1 MTERTLTHG
10 GSTTMADDIR
20 DHGVAIFQTRV
31 ERIPRLVKG
40 LPCQEPD
47 GCTKPATLATLA
59 VDAVTEDDDGLDMH
73 LVKDPDGNPV
83 CIVVCDEH
91 RHQAS
96 HDLYYRLT
104 ERLRPDGIRAY
115 DAPGRH
121 ITWNC

>member
-1 MTERTLTHG
+1 MTERTLTHDDQALI
-10 GSTTMADDIR
+10 TDDIR
-20 DHGVAIFQTRV
+20 DHGYAILQTRV

-40 LPCQEPD
+40 LPCQEIE
-47 GCTKPATLATLA
+47 GCTEAATLATLA
-59 VDAVTEDDDGLDMH
+59 IDAVTEDDNGLGLQ

-83 CIVVCDEH
+83 CIVICDEH

-96 HDLYYRLT
+96 HDLYYALT

-121 ITWNC
+121 MAWNC